1 MAVFFAA
8 LGLLAPVAC
17 AFGELTDAVLYVC
30 VENVESRF
38 SKTTKTPISLKTLH
52 WQMIGDANDS
62 PLLGDDLNRK

>member
-17 AFGELTDAVLYVC
+17 AFRELTDAVLYVC

-38 SKTTKTPISLKTLH
+38 SKTTKTPIKHCVVSKV
-52 WQMIGDANDS
+52 
-62 PLLGDDLNRK
+62 